1 MGEMLK
7 GLFALPMYAIRFTVA
22 IIGVLWM
29 IAKWLYRLFKGRK
42 SLTTHG
48 DADWAVA
55 KQLKAKGHFTPQGW
69 LCAVFNRKRV
79 FTDKDASLLL
89 VAPKGQG
96 KTQTVIATV
105 REQASR
111 KVQPDLVI
119 CDPAGDIEPGTRETL
134 KQNGYSIIRIDLVNP
149 PSGQAYD
156 VLNILRPS
164 YQFDFDRDV
173 DQLCQLILPDDAHTR
188 EAHFQEFSRILLA
201 GAISHLLKTPPG
213 DATLHTVVEKLTTDA
228 KARRVMFEQMGKHG
242 DNLVKQ
248 AINAFEEAGDR
259 ERGSFS
265 TTMTRKLKVW
275 LRQSVKHV
283 TETGKVLSS
292 GAIDRG
298 WTWEEVYEADFPVAV
313 FIKTGLGTDE
323 GAVARLILGNAIN
336 TRRRMHNHLAGQGVQ
351 FPKPLRLI
359 VDEAR
364 TIGNCNALLDANN
377 ELRKAGVSTMLCYLS
392 FKDIRD
398 IFPQADTLIAG
409 SNIVIFG
416 GSNEITFYE
425 EMSRILGDKTIES
438 GSKSES
444 AHGQSK
450 GANEQAR
457 RLMKA
462 DELRRLSYEE
472 CVVILG
478 NLALRANKPFSLGKK
493 GVVYH

>member
-1 MGEMLK
+1 MSEMLRV
-7 GLFALPMYAIRFTVA
+7 LFALPVYAVRFTVT
-22 IIGVLWM
+22 IIRVLWL
-29 IAKWLYRLFKGRK
+29 IVKWLYRLFKGRK

-69 LCAVFNRKRV
+69 LCAILNRKRV

-105 REQASR
+105 REQATR
-111 KVQPDLVI
+111 QVQPDLVI
-119 CDPAGDIEPGTRETL
+119 CDPAGDIEPGSRETL
-134 KQNGYSIIRIDLVNP
+134 KQNGYSIIRVDLVNP

-156 VLNILRPS
+156 VLNILRPT

-201 GAISHLLKTPPG
+201 GTISHLLKTQPG
-213 DATLHTVVEKLTTDA
+213 DATLYKVVERLTTDA
-228 KARRVMFEQMGKHG
+228 KARRLMFEAMAKNG
-242 DNLVKQ
+242 DSLVKQ

-283 TETGKVLSS
+283 TETGKVLSN
-292 GAIDRG
+292 GDVDRG
-298 WTWEEVYEADFPVAV
+298 WTWEDIYESEFPVAV
-313 FIKTGLGTDE
+313 FVKTGLGTDE

-336 TRRRMHNHLAGQGVQ
+336 TRRRMWNHLGKP
-351 FPKPLRLI
+351 FPKPLRVI

-392 FKDIRD
+392 LKDIRD
-398 IFPQADTLIAG
+398 TFPQADTLIAG

-462 DELRRLSYEE
+462 DELRRLKYEE

-478 NLALRANKPFSLGKK
+478 NLALRAAKPFSVGRA
-493 GVVYH
+493 GVNYH

>member
-1 MGEMLK
+1 MKMLK
-7 GLFALPMYAIRFTVA
+7 GPLALVVYVIRFTVT
-22 IIGVLWM
+22 IIRVKWKF
-29 IAKWLYRLFKGRK
+29 AKWVYKLVKGRK

-48 DADWAVA
+48 DADWAAA
-55 KQLKAKGHFTPQGW
+55 KQLKEKGHLTPQGW
-69 LCAVFNRKRV
+69 LCAIFNRKRV

-89 VAPKGQG
+89 IAPKGQG

-105 REQASR
+105 REQAGR
-111 KVQPDLVI
+111 QVQPDLVI

-134 KQNGYSIIRIDLVNP
+134 KNAGYSIIRIDLVNP
-149 PSGQAYD
+149 PSGQQYD
-156 VLNILRPS
+156 VLNILKPS
-164 YQFDFDRDV
+164 SRYDFDRDV
-173 DQLCQLILPDDAHTR
+173 DQLCQLVFPDDAHTR
-188 EAHFQEFSRILLA
+188 EAHFQEFARILLA
-201 GAISHLLKTPPG
+201 GTISYMIKEKPNET
-213 DATLHTVVEKLTTDA
+213 TLHRVVERLTTNA
-228 KARRVMFEQMGKHG
+228 KGRKAMFEDMKKHG
-242 DNLVKQ
+242 DSLVRQ
-248 AINAFEEAGDR
+248 AINAFDDAGER
-259 ERGSFS
+259 EQGSFS

-275 LRQSVKHV
+275 LREAVKHV
-283 TETGKVLSS
+283 SETGQILPN
-292 GAIDRG
+292 GEINRG
-298 WTWEEVYEADFPVAV
+298 WTWEDVYESDFPVAV

-323 GAVARLILGNAIN
+323 GAVARLIIGNAVN
-336 TRRRMHNHLAGQGVQ
+336 TRRRMHNHLISQGVQ
-351 FPKPLRLI
+351 FPKPLRI
-359 VDEAR
+359 VVDEAR

-392 FKDIRD
+392 LKDIRD

-409 SNIVIFG
+409 SNIIIFG

-462 DELRRLSYEE
+462 DELRRLKYEE

-478 NLALRANKPFSLGKK
+478 NLALRASKPFSLSNK
-493 GVVYH
+493 GVAYH